1 MISFEGFVLEDS
13 GPVYL
18 QIMRYIRQGIA
29 AGAIGDREEVP
40 SRRALS
46 ALLGVNPNTIQKAYH
61 MLEEEGILQ
70 SRSGAKSYT
79 NVDRDTIERI
89 RREQLR
95 SETSAWVKAMKQM
108 GVSWEEAEALAEEPV
123 TVEDVTLDQ
132 GRDVFALPGLMGDP
146 RCEGGNLLI
155 RDGAGLITDVW
166 DILGHYAAAFPHKIR
181 NIKVEEARRFGGP
194 SSAREE
200 RKEAPRGT
208 RPSPA
213 GPERGPRP
221 HRRPAA
227 HPPHPAR
234 ADHAS
239 RRHHRGRPDPRPPGP
254 LRPDHAGIGPHRH
267 PGERETVLSGSE
279 VEIEGRITTKR
290 SFICIRRAAS
300 FHKSYRNT

>member
-70 SRSGAKSYT
+70 SRSGVKSYT

-108 GVSWEEAEALAEEPV
+108 GVSWEEAEALAEELW
-123 TVEDVTLDQ
+123 TL
-132 GRDVFALPGLMGDP
+132 
-146 RCEGGNLLI
+146 E
-155 RDGAGLITDVW
+155 
-166 DILGHYAAAFPHKIR
+166 
-181 NIKVEEARRFGGP
+181 
-194 SSAREE
+194 
-200 RKEAPRGT
+200 
-208 RPSPA
+208 
-213 GPERGPRP
+213 
-221 HRRPAA
+221 
-227 HPPHPAR
+227 
-234 ADHAS
+234 
-239 RRHHRGRPDPRPPGP
+239 GRPDR
-254 LRPDHAGIGPHRH
+254 DA
-267 PGERETVLSGSE
+267 
-279 VEIEGRITTKR
+279 
-290 SFICIRRAAS
+290 
-300 FHKSYRNT
+300 